1 MIQSKRYFFIILIL
15 LSYQVCTSQVHAN
28 SNSDR
33 VDYLIELLQEPL
45 DTESQEE
52 IKGAIIRIWKLSK
65 SEETQQKMN
74 NIGHF
79 IRFRQYQEA
88 EDFLSLIIL
97 EQDDFMDAYYQR
109 AIVHYYQG
117 EVNEARLDLLNVLS
131 LEPRHFDALKVLALV
146 YEKQNKKTEA
156 YYTYKKL
163 EKILPH
169 DENVI
174 SKLKSLEN
182 LI

>member
-45 DTESQEE
+45 DTESQKE

-65 SEETQQKMN
+65 SEEIQQKMN

-79 IRFRQYQEA
+79 I
-88 EDFLSLIIL
+88 SC
-97 EQDDFMDAYYQR
+97 
-109 AIVHYYQG
+109 
-117 EVNEARLDLLNVLS
+117 LLYTS
-131 LEPRHFDALKVLALV
+131 PSPRD
-146 YEKQNKKTEA
+146 
-156 YYTYKKL
+156 
-163 EKILPH
+163 
-169 DENVI
+169 
-174 SKLKSLEN
+174 
-182 LI
+182 

>member
-15 LSYQVCTSQVHAN
+15 LSYQVCTSQAHAN

-45 DTESQEE
+45 DTESQKE

-65 SEETQQKMN
+65 SEEIQQKMN
-74 NIGHF
+74 NIEHF

-88 EDFLSLIIL
+88 EDFLSHIIL

-109 AIVHYYQG
+109 AIIHYYQG

-156 YYTYKKL
+156 YQTYKKL

-169 DENVI
+169 DENVR

>member
-15 LSYQVCTSQVHAN
+15 LSYQVCTSQAHAN

-65 SEETQQKMN
+65 SEEIQQKMN
-74 NIGHF
+74 NIEHF

-88 EDFLSLIIL
+88 EDFLSNIIL

-109 AIVHYYQG
+109 AIIHYYQG

-169 DENVI
+169 DENVR
-174 SKLKSLEN
+174 SKLKSLEK

>member
-1 MIQSKRYFFIILIL
+1 M
-15 LSYQVCTSQVHAN
+15 
-28 SNSDR
+28 
-33 VDYLIELLQEPL
+33 
-45 DTESQEE
+45 
-52 IKGAIIRIWKLSK
+52 RIWKISK
-65 SEETQQKMN
+65 SEEIQQKMS

-88 EDFLSLIIL
+88 EDYLSLIIL

-117 EVNEARLDLLNVLS
+117 EINEAREDLLSVLS
-131 LEPRHFDALKVLALV
+131 FEPRHFDALRVLALV
-146 YEKQNKKTEA
+146 YEKQNKKSKA
-156 YYTYKKL
+156 YYTYKEL

-169 DENVI
+169 DETVR

-182 LI
+182 LIN

>member
-1 MIQSKRYFFIILIL
+1 MIQSKRYFFIIIIFL
-15 LSYQVCTSQVHAN
+15 TSQIPISQAYA

-45 DTESQEE
+45 DDESQKE
-52 IKGAIIRIWKLSK
+52 IKGAIMRIWKLSR
-65 SEETQQKMN
+65 SEEIQKKMN
-74 NIGHF
+74 NIGYF
-79 IRFRQYQEA
+79 ITLRQYQEA
-88 EDFLSLIIL
+88 EDTLSLIIL

-109 AIVHYYQG
+109 AIIHYYQG
-117 EVNEARLDLLNVLS
+117 EINEARLDLLSVLS
-131 LEPRHFDALKVLALV
+131 LEPRHFDALRVLALV
-146 YEKQNKKTEA
+146 YEKQNKKIEA
-156 YYTYKKL
+156 YYTYKEL

-169 DENVI
+169 DENVR

>member
-15 LSYQVCTSQVHAN
+15 LSYQVCTSQAHAN

-45 DTESQEE
+45 DTESQKE

-65 SEETQQKMN
+65 SEEIQQKMN
-74 NIGHF
+74 NIEHF

-88 EDFLSLIIL
+88 EDFLSHIIL

-109 AIVHYYQG
+109 AIIHYYQG

-146 YEKQNKKTEA
+146 YEKQNKKTKA
-156 YYTYKKL
+156 YHTYKKL

-169 DENVI
+169 DENVR

>member
-1 MIQSKRYFFIILIL
+1 LIQSKRYFFIILIL

-45 DTESQEE
+45 DTESQKE

-65 SEETQQKMN
+65 SEEIQQKMN
-74 NIGHF
+74 NIEHF

-88 EDFLSLIIL
+88 EDFLSHIIL

-109 AIVHYYQG
+109 AIIHYYQG

-169 DENVI
+169 DENVR

>member
-1 MIQSKRYFFIILIL
+1 MIQSKRYFFIILVL
-15 LSYQVCTSQVHAN
+15 LSHQICISQVHAN

-33 VDYLIELLQEPL
+33 VDYLIELLKEPL
-45 DTESQEE
+45 DEESQEE
-52 IKGAIIRIWKLSK
+52 IKGAIMRIWKISK
-65 SEETQQKMN
+65 SEEIQQKMS

-88 EDFLSLIIL
+88 EDYLSLIIL

-117 EVNEARLDLLNVLS
+117 EINEAREDLLSVLS
-131 LEPRHFDALKVLALV
+131 FEPRHFDALRVLALV
-146 YEKQNKKTEA
+146 YEKQNKKSKA
-156 YYTYKKL
+156 YYTYKEL

-169 DENVI
+169 DENVR